1 MWDGQPLK
9 QIESLRAIILVFLKF
24 CIPIFVEVLFTAT
37 EVQLCQGLDV
47 FNSIYAVQYI
57 LTLLRH

>member
-9 QIESLRAIILVFLKF
+9 QIESFRKF

-57 LTLLRH
+57 LPLLRH